1 MMSPYEPG
9 SQKRT
14 SSVFKLLLQLC
25 KRKWNHC
32 LNFGCVSPSL
42 WPTPNYIWEHRA
54 NWIVYLTLQLGGEGT
69 LCLVRYFLHS
79 LFLFPTI
86 PSCISSWAMQFSS
99 ASLFSLWCCPWLPLQ
114 SMGAVGT
121 PAETLLHCLCSSHCS
136 GGILIQACPP
146 CIAPEKCV
154 SVLWDVALQLNVF
167 FQ

>member
-69 LCLVRYFLHS
+69 VSCPLFFALIISLSYYSLLYKFLGYAILLCFLIFSVMLS
-79 LFLFPTI
+79 LTA
-86 PSCISSWAMQFSS
+86 SAEHGCCGNASWN
-99 ASLFSLWCCPWLPLQ
+99 PPPLPLLQ
-114 SMGAVGT
+114 
-121 PAETLLHCLCSSHCS
+121 PLLWGNINPGLPPMHCSREVCLCTMRCS
-136 GGILIQACPP
+136 PTA
-146 CIAPEKCV
+146 
-154 SVLWDVALQLNVF
+154 
-167 FQ
+167 